1 MERGGYG
8 GGAGQG
14 YNNFAVPPPNYQQ
27 MPNKTGN
34 YNEPPPN
41 YGKQGGGGY
50 DSGHRGSGG
59 GGSGGGGGGGGG
71 GGSWNDRGGNSYGTR
86 RILGWRWRRRRRWL
100 QQRRHDHPG
109 GHHLCLRHGSIY
121 HRAGY

>member
-41 YGKQGGGGY
+41 YGKQGGGY
-50 DSGHRGSGG
+50 DSGSGHRGSGG
-59 GGSGGGGGGGGG
+59 SGGGG

-86 RILGWRWRRRRRWL
+86 RILGRRRWRRRGLRWR
-100 QQRRHDHPG
+100 RRHDHPG
-109 GHHLCLRHGSIY
+109 GHHLCLWHGSIY

>member
-41 YGKQGGGGY
+41 YGKQGGGY
-50 DSGHRGSGG
+50 DSGSGHRGSGG
-59 GGSGGGGGGGGG
+59 SGGGGG

-86 RILGWRWRRRRRWL
+86 RILGRRRWRRRGLRWR
-100 QQRRHDHPG
+100 RRHDHPG
-109 GHHLCLRHGSIY
+109 GHHLCLWHGSLY

>member
-27 MPNKTGN
+27 MPSKTGN

-41 YGKQGGGGY
+41 YSKQGGGY
-50 DSGHRGSGG
+50 DSGHRGS
-59 GGSGGGGGGGGG
+59 GGGGGGG

-86 RILGWRWRRRRRWL
+86 WIFGRRWRRRRGFQW
-100 QQRRHDHPG
+100 RRHDHPG
-109 GHHLCLRHGSIY
+109 GHDLCLRHGSIH
-121 HRAGY
+121 HRAGH